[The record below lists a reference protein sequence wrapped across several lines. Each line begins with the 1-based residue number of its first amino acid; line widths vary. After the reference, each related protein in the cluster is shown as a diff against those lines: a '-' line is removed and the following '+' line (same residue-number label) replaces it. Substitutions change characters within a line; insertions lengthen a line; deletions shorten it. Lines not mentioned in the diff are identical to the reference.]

1 MSILIAGGGIVG
13 LTLALALRR
22 GLGAPVTVCDP
33 ALARS
38 AADLRASAIAAG
50 GRRMLM
56 TLGVWPEAAA
66 QPVHK
71 MLITDSE
78 LGDPL
83 RPTFLTFGGEAE
95 PGEPFA
101 HMVENGP
108 LIGTLRQACVSAGVV
123 SLARSVTRFETTQH
137 GVTAR
142 FDDGTRRAAALIV
155 GADGARSPM
164 RELAGIQWIDWGYAQ
179 TGLVATLAHERD
191 HEGCAYEHFLP
202 SGPFAM
208 LPLTGRRASIV
219 WSERDD
225 TAAGMTARPVAE
237 IVEEIELRFG
247 PILGRLTLETPVSA
261 YPLAFGLARSFVG
274 ERLALVGEAAHVI
287 HPLAGQGLN
296 LGLRDVAALADAIA
310 DAMRLGLDPGDRPVL
325 ERYQRARRFDTL
337 TMGAATDGL
346 NRLFSS
352 EALPTRLVRDFGMGV
367 VDRLPKLKRFFV
379 REAAGIVGEV
389 PRLMRGEAL

>member
-33 ALARS
+33 ALARNT
-38 AADLRASAIAAG
+38 ADLRASAIAAG

-78 LGDPL
+78 LGDLL
-83 RPTFLTFGGEAE
+83 RPTFLTVGGEVG

-101 HMVENGP
+101 HMVENESLVGA
-108 LIGTLRQACVSAGVV
+108 LRRACRSTGVV
-123 SLARSVTRFETTQH
+123 LLGRSVTRFETTQH

-142 FDDGTRRAAALIV
+142 LDDGTRRAAALIV
-155 GADGARSPM
+155 GADGARSLM
-164 RELAGIQWIDWGYAQ
+164 RDMAGIQWIAWGYAQ

-208 LPLTGRRASIV
+208 LPLTGRRSSIV

-225 TAAGMTARPVAE
+225 TAAGMAARPAAE
-237 IVEEIELRFG
+237 IIEEIELRFG
-247 PILGRLTLETPVSA
+247 PILGRLTLETPVAA
-261 YPLAFGLARSFVG
+261 YPLTFGVARRFAG

-296 LGLRDVAALADAIA
+296 LGLRDVAALADAVA

-346 NRLFSS
+346 NRVFSTA
-352 EALPTRLVRDFGMGV
+352 ALPTRLTRDFGMGV
-367 VDRLPKLKRFFV
+367 VDRLPRLKEFFV
-379 REAAGIVGEV
+379 REAAGLVGEV

>member
-33 ALARS
+33 ALARTT
-38 AADLRASAIAAG
+38 ADLRASAIAAG

-123 SLARSVTRFETTQH
+123 SLGRSVTRFETTQH

-142 FDDGTRRAAALIV
+142 LDDGTTRAAALIV

-208 LPLTGRRASIV
+208 LPLTGRRSSIV

-225 TAAGMTARPVAE
+225 TAAGMATRPDAE
-237 IVEEIELRFG
+237 IVEEVELRFG
-247 PILGRLTLETPVSA
+247 PILGKLSLETPVSA
-261 YPLAFGLARSFVG
+261 YSLFFGVARRFVG

-346 NRLFSS
+346 NRLFST
-352 EALPTRLVRDFGMGV
+352 EALPTRLARDLGMGV

-379 REAAGIVGEV
+379 REAAGLVGEV

>member
-1 MSILIAGGGIVG
+1 MSLLIAGGGIVG

-38 AADLRASAIAAG
+38 TADLRASAIAAG

-108 LIGTLRQACVSAGVV
+108 LIGTLRQVCVSAGVV
-123 SLARSVTRFETTQH
+123 LLAHAVKRFETTPY

-142 FDDGTRRAAALIV
+142 LDDGTRRAAALIV

-164 RELAGIQWIDWGYAQ
+164 RQLAGIQWIDWGYAQ

-208 LPLTGRRASIV
+208 LPLTGRRSSIV

-225 TAAGMTARPVAE
+225 TAAGMTARSAAE

-247 PILGRLTLETPVSA
+247 PILGRLKLETPVSA
-261 YPLAFGLARSFVG
+261 YPLAFGLARHFVG

-325 ERYQRARRFDTL
+325 QRYERARRFDTL

-346 NRLFSS
+346 NRLFSTQ
-352 EALPTRLVRDFGMGV
+352 ALPTRLVRDFGMGV

-379 REAAGIVGEV
+379 REAAGLVGEV